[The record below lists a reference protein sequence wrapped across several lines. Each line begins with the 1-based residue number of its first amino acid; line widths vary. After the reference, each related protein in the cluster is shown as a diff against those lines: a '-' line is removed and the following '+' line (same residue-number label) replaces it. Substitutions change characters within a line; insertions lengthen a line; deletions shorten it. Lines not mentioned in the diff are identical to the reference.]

1 MLDRL
6 KQIPERLLEIWKN
19 WTRNQKIIIVSAIV
33 VFIAAVIV
41 IAYVLS
47 RPTYEELT
55 KCEDYSEMNTV
66 TTLLTDNG
74 YVAAVGMSLGNMVLA
89 LTTGKKKYAEYQEE
103 IEELIVKATDLT
115 KRLAECMDKDAE
127 SFKPLAAAYGLPKD
141 TEEQIKEREAIMAKA
156 LVTASEAPLSM
167 MELILEAM
175 KLIDRISVIGSRI
188 AISDAGVGITMCE
201 AAMKGASLNVFI
213 NTKLMKDRELAD
225 DMNFK
230 ADKLLAQA
238 AQIEEETFGRVM
250 DAVRP

>member
-1 MLDRL
+1 MMTDMTMDNFL
-6 KQIPERLLEIWKN
+6 
-19 WTRNQKIIIVSAIV
+19 A
-33 VFIAAVIV
+33 
-41 IAYVLS
+41 VLS
-47 RPTYEELT
+47 S
-55 KCEDYSEMNTV
+55 SEPV
-66 TTLLTDNG
+66 PGGGGACG

-167 MELILEAM
+167 MELIL
-175 KLIDRISVIGSRI
+175 GSRI

-213 NTKLMKDRELAD
+213 NTKLMKDRELAE

-230 ADKLLAQA
+230 ADKMLAEA

>member
-1 MLDRL
+1 MMTDMTMDNFL
-6 KQIPERLLEIWKN
+6 
-19 WTRNQKIIIVSAIV
+19 A
-33 VFIAAVIV
+33 
-41 IAYVLS
+41 VLS
-47 RPTYEELT
+47 S
-55 KCEDYSEMNTV
+55 SEPV
-66 TTLLTDNG
+66 PGGGGACG

-141 TEEQIKEREAIMAKA
+141 TEEQI
-156 LVTASEAPLSM
+156 VTASEAPLSM

-213 NTKLMKDRELAD
+213 NTKLMKDRELAE

-230 ADKLLAQA
+230 ADKMLAEA

>member
-1 MLDRL
+1 MMTDMTMDNFL
-6 KQIPERLLEIWKN
+6 
-19 WTRNQKIIIVSAIV
+19 T
-33 VFIAAVIV
+33 
-41 IAYVLS
+41 VLS
-47 RPTYEELT
+47 S
-55 KCEDYSEMNTV
+55 SEPV
-66 TTLLTDNG
+66 PGGGGACG

-213 NTKLMKDRELAD
+213 NTKLMKDKNLQ
-225 DMNFK
+225 M
-230 ADKLLAQA
+230 
-238 AQIEEETFGRVM
+238 I
-250 DAVRP
+250 

>member
-1 MLDRL
+1 MMTDMTMDNFL
-6 KQIPERLLEIWKN
+6 
-19 WTRNQKIIIVSAIV
+19 V
-33 VFIAAVIV
+33 
-41 IAYVLS
+41 VLS
-47 RPTYEELT
+47 S
-55 KCEDYSEMNTV
+55 SEPV
-66 TTLLTDNG
+66 PGGGGACG

-188 AISDAGVGITMCE
+188 AISDAGVGVQMCK
-201 AAMKGASLNVFI
+201 AALNGASLNVYI
-213 NTKLMKDRELAD
+213 NTKLMKNIDVAEDMNTKADELVITGNELAD
-225 DMNFK
+225 KVYD
-230 ADKLLAQA
+230 
-238 AQIEEETFGRVM
+238 RVM
-250 DAVRP
+250 DCVHP